1 MKLGRYIKDKI
12 NFILAYI
19 IYIII
24 IISYTNAMGVDKNV
38 ILVISI
44 MPTIFF
50 IVGFITSYII
60 KNRYIKNIENTMEG
74 LQEKYL
80 ISEII
85 KKPRR
90 EENLAYYKIL
100 KKANKSMIDNVSEII
115 YSKKEY
121 KEYIESWVHEIKI
134 PITSAKL
141 LCENNKSDIT
151 NKIDE
156 ELEEIN
162 NFVEQAL
169 FYARLEQVSND
180 FMIRKIEIAEIIKNV
195 LARNKKIMIQNN
207 MKVEIRNIDVSV
219 YTDEKWLEFI
229 LNQIIINAIKYKKEY
244 DSKVTIEA
252 IENKEDIKIL
262 IKDNGIG
269 IKESE
274 INRIFEKG
282 FTGTNGRKL
291 NKKSTGIGL
300 YLCNKLCKE
309 LNIEIEAQSKENEY
323 TQINLKIPK
332 SKKGE

>member
-60 KNRYIKNIENTMEG
+60 KNRYIKDIEKTMEG